1 MTDGDCQGVGSVCL
15 GDLRQ
20 VEKHLHHVLDLLLG
34 RFAMADN
41 SLFYLQGTVFG
52 DRQSGVYPGNDGRS
66 SCLPQLQG
74 ALDIGG
80 EKNILYG
87 DRIRPVAVND
97 GTEIIKDLFEPSRE
111 ISSLVGEDGAIV
123 DMNKAVAVLA
133 NDAVTGNA

>member
-1 MTDGDCQGVGSVCL
+1 MTDGDCQGIRSVCL

-20 VEKHLHHVLDLLLG
+20 VEKHLHHLLYLLFG

-41 SLFYLQGTVFG
+41 SLFYLQGSVFG
-52 DRQSGVYPGNDGRS
+52 DRQSGVNPGNDGCS
-66 SCLPQLQG
+66 PGLSQFQG

-97 GTEIIKDLFEPSRE
+97 CSETIKDLFEPPGK
-111 ISSLVGEDGAIV
+111 ISEPCR
-123 DMNKAVAVLA
+123 
-133 NDAVTGNA
+133 